1 MDNPIFKDEPV
12 SVLFE
17 DRPDYTEQLLTTPT
31 TNTEDKTMK
40 TFTIGIPWHSYVTVE
55 IKAKTPEE
63 AFEKASEYEPSD
75 EEILANLV
83 QDGAMDLVEVKEG

>member
-55 IKAKTPEE
+55 VKAKTEDE
-63 AFEKASEYEPSD
+63 ACEKAKAYEPSD
-75 EEILANLV
+75 REILESLES
-83 QDGAMDLVEVKEG
+83 DGGVDILEVRED